1 MLEPTIPV
9 KETSQE
15 LYSVCVA
22 SHLPGDCPTL
32 RGVVALTPSCSANGL
47 PTTTLLLR
55 VDDRSQLLSI
65 LTELHEANLA
75 ILSLN
80 LVRGT
85 ELPW

>member
-1 MLEPTIPV
+1 
-9 KETSQE
+9 
-15 LYSVCVA
+15 
-22 SHLPGDCPTL
+22 L
-32 RGVVALTPSCSANGL
+32 RGVVALTPSCSTNGL

-65 LTELHEANLA
+65 LTALHEAKLT